1 VSFVPRSKREYNI
14 QVVVTM
20 PYELVKELDEE
31 AEKRGY
37 RTRSDVIREAVKK
50 LLEEWKK
57 EA

>member
-1 VSFVPRSKREYNI
+1 MPRSKREYNI